1 MDRNELREIAENN
14 WYLDK
19 LYEALSQ
26 AKQQL
31 NPTISRKLYITP
43 IEKDYLYG
51 VLERKSP
58 QQLAE
63 IYGKKSDVI
72 RVQLSKG
79 LYRYFKR
86 IFRYAQSE
94 NIQSIDIPEELAKL
108 KYKKVFSEVLPEKV
122 WWQIAL
128 DFDINEISLLQTII
142 NKLRKILGKPTLKIQ
157 KIEPGSVLIIWESL
171 PEEFAQIARLFRSGQ
186 LTDLLGVQ
194 VKDLIEINPNGNSQ
208 YWRHLF
214 PNIYEEN
221 YQPVAMVLAPI
232 RGRGIHSANA
242 EDSAE
247 IEERVKSFELG
258 FDQSIDLVIQLI
270 PKDEEIGINIWIYPS
285 SDALY
290 LPVGLQVT
298 LLDEL
303 GVPVPNLQA
312 QADDTDQSIKLPF
325 SVETGEKFSVRLN
338 LGDVTITEHF

>member
-1 MDRNELREIAENN
+1 MDRNQLREIAENN

-19 LYEALSQ
+19 LFEALSQ

-31 NPTISRKLYITP
+31 NPTISRKVYITP
-43 IEKDYLYG
+43 IDKDYLYG

-72 RVQLSKG
+72 RVQLSQG

-86 IFRYAQSE
+86 LFRYDQSE

-108 KYKKVFSEVLPEKV
+108 KYKKGFSEVQPEKV

-128 DFDINEISLLQTII
+128 DFDINEISMLQTII
-142 NKLRKILGKPTLKIQ
+142 NRLGNILGKPPLKFQ
-157 KIEPGSVLIIWESL
+157 KIERGSVLIVLETDLEQFAKIT
-171 PEEFAQIARLFRSGQ
+171 EFFRIGK
-186 LTDLLGVQ
+186 LTELLGVQ
-194 VKDLIEINPNGNSQ
+194 VQDLVEINPNGNSQ

-214 PNIYEEN
+214 PNTYEAN
-221 YQPVAMVLAPI
+221 YQPVGMVLAPI
-232 RGRGIHSANA
+232 RRRGSRSANV

-247 IEERVKSFELG
+247 IEERVKTFDLG

-270 PKDEEIGINIWIYPS
+270 PKDEEIGIKIWIYPS

-303 GVPVPNLQA
+303 GEPFPKLQEEA
-312 QADDTDQSIKLPF
+312 KDKDQVIMLPF
-325 SVETGEKFSVRLN
+325 SVEPGERFSVRLN